1 MQERRLHGSECDLEP
16 EGSTEK
22 LSFRLRA
29 PQDDDLLQRVRKRV
43 REKRSPP
50 NPSRKGLL
58 LERPA
63 SSAHTQA
70 SRGFLVASS
79 LCCMLPPPCS
89 SSSSWWAGR
98 LCPQPKSPGWTRA
111 PGGTGHPPEPAR
123 LAQLLAAQ
131 SSLWATRRPE
141 LRPLPC
147 PPRSSF
153 RLKAK
158 TVAIRGWRR
167 PHGAPGPEG
176 TCPHASHGEAFEHR
190 PLHSLRGW
198 LPPGPLGGPLRQVS
212 LQHLPGCPPSPS
224 ETAPPLQP
232 AAVSPGSVLLA
243 FDTRGVL
250 LGGPGHPGNGAKGH
264 LVSANAQTLLCL
276 AALCPRG
283 NAPTPS
289 DGPQPPRGPGTRLTV
304 PLPSLPLSPAS
315 PTTKGTAYFHTAG
328 IDRAAFSGLHS
339 ACPGQD
345 GWLEPEGWR
354 YRPGHNLATSG
365 HSTGPLPRRVQTGT

>member
-111 PGGTGHPPEPAR
+111 PGGTGPPPEPAR
-123 LAQLLAAQ
+123 LAQLQAAQ

-141 LRPLPC
+141 
-147 PPRSSF
+147 
-153 RLKAK
+153 A
-158 TVAIRGWRR
+158 
-167 PHGAPGPEG
+167 AP
-176 TCPHASHGEAFEHR
+176 A
-190 PLHSLRGW
+190 
-198 LPPGPLGGPLRQVS
+198 
-212 LQHLPGCPPSPS
+212 PSPARPEAAS
-224 ETAPPLQP
+224 ASRPRLLPSGAGEGHTEPRVPRALALTHLTGRLLSTDLSTASG
-232 AAVSPGSVLLA
+232 AGFLLA
-243 FDTRGVL
+243 LWV
-250 LGGPGHPGNGAKGH
+250 
-264 LVSANAQTLLCL
+264 
-276 AALCPRG
+276 
-283 NAPTPS
+283 
-289 DGPQPPRGPGTRLTV
+289 
-304 PLPSLPLSPAS
+304 
-315 PTTKGTAYFHTAG
+315 
-328 IDRAAFSGLHS
+328 GL
-339 ACPGQD
+339 
-345 GWLEPEGWR
+345 
-354 YRPGHNLATSG
+354 
-365 HSTGPLPRRVQTGT
+365 